1 MIRENNIADMLNDNG
16 QRGENKTELFS
27 DRQKS
32 TVEKRRMQALLASAV
47 LRNRSVS
54 EHNKP
59 I

>member
-16 QRGENKTELFS
+16 QRGENKSELFS
-27 DRQKS
+27 DRQES
-32 TVEKRRMQALLASAV
+32 TVEKRRMQALLASV
-47 LRNRSVS
+47 ILRNWSVS

>member
-1 MIRENNIADMLNDNG
+1 MIRENNIADMLKDNG
-16 QRGENKTELFS
+16 QRSENKTELFS

-32 TVEKRRMQALLASAV
+32 TIGKRRMQALLASAA
-47 LRNRSVS
+47 LGNRSVS